1 MSPSHH
7 TTYCVFSRCH
17 AFIRLYILEKI
28 SGVDVKAQDILRK
41 AAHAP
46 RSSDWRGVQVWRI
59 SKARMV
65 AHLRYGIGY
74 FLHDEITILPTAVL
88 ESVQTLSTL
97 IRIHGKVHQQ
107 TRTLGTNCRR
117 MIKQFHRL
125 EESAAAIISLS
136 IPPQTPPVRHSKRD
150 RPSVL
155 E

>member
-1 MSPSHH
+1 MLVIVVNLLGGNLSPSHH

-65 AHLRYGIGY
+65 AHLWNWV
-74 FLHDEITILPTAVL
+74 FLA
-88 ESVQTLSTL
+88 
-97 IRIHGKVHQQ
+97 
-107 TRTLGTNCRR
+107 
-117 MIKQFHRL
+117 
-125 EESAAAIISLS
+125 
-136 IPPQTPPVRHSKRD
+136 
-150 RPSVL
+150 
-155 E
+155 